1 MADFRL
7 GRLKFNWKGNWTT
20 STAFVIDDIVKYGA
34 NAYVCTTNH
43 TSAAN
48 ENLFYSS
55 DLSNWSL
62 HTEGVVS
69 KGDWAATTWYKVND
83 VVKYGNSQYRVTT
96 GHTSGATFSDTNFA
110 TYLEGLKFEDSWV
123 ASTTYQIGD
132 IVTFRGYTYS
142 SKTNHTGQTQ
152 TPNLDTTNWV
162 VVTTGFS
169 AQGDYATSTAYA
181 PGDVVR
187 YGGYSYVCTTSTTGN
202 APTSTAY
209 WKLLVEGF
217 KWTGAWS
224 SATVYQKGDIV
235 NRNSNTYICIT
246 SGTTGAA
253 QAPEL
258 DTNGNYWNYIAQ
270 GGAAAQ
276 VLQETGDLLYQAAGG
291 INRIALP
298 AGSTG
303 TAAQQAAASGQ
314 VLTVGGSPL
323 LPRWESNNTT
333 PSVYYVAE
341 TGSDTNNG
349 LQISRAF
356 RTVRYAMDYITGLTG
371 SLKPTA
377 TNPISVYV
385 KAGLYEESLP
395 IHIPAF
401 VSLIGD
407 NIRNTIIKPIA
418 GNSDQITIT
427 VSALTSF
434 RRGDVVENDTGTKT
448 LKVLD
453 VNAAKTEV
461 IGLMVSGGLWTTSD
475 KYVDVLSNKHGDA
488 SDLLTSNAEFL
499 AHEAYHRHVANNGAV
514 SGTEANVKSR
524 LQALVAD
531 FAYNMKSGG
540 NNKVFDYGTAYVGG
554 ASITG
559 NSGQDGVLVG
569 YLDTVGA
576 EVIQSNT
583 VTKSAGNTKTQTM
596 FGGTNDP
603 SSPKCATQTA
613 ALNTFAT
620 IITTAITNGNMSHV
634 TSTNGY
640 KAISAVTNQIN
651 SEATMIY
658 VATHNIVK
666 DLVMEGMTGFV
677 PSGSNDKDIEGSTTK
692 GVYIRLDPAS
702 PITRSPY
709 IQNCSAIGGAAVGA
723 LIDGDAHEHFN
734 GSPTPSFKSI
744 CFDAYTQ
751 VLEGGVGFWCK
762 GTAAAEVVSSFT
774 YYAHI
779 SYISTGG
786 ARIRAVSG
794 NSSYGKYGCLSRGFD
809 AGETTVDGTVAGKM
823 LTTDPQGSSS
833 GSFQANE
840 RISGGTSNAIGELRS
855 DQSVTSQKIYYIPIK
870 GTFQQGEL
878 ITGATSGATATLVNN
893 SDAVRGQLGFLVVTE
908 GLSAAP
914 DQGGSV
920 EYVDNGSNNDAGSYV
935 ISSSSYT
942 APDGRGNL
950 VVTRGQLGSSAAAH
964 NGTSTIAWW
973 DNVGTTATIQ
983 ANITQGASSPHDV
996 TVDTVSGMVIGANVI
1011 IGNEMFEVVS
1021 FPTASSVR
1029 LNRAQEGTSA
1039 QGHTS
1044 GATITILQQ
1053 KVASQD
1059 EVIADFDNSVGTIRV
1074 AAAGIG
1080 FAATDYIKIDNEFMK
1095 VTSAAADATGITIL
1109 QFADEK
1115 TIGAGDGQ
1123 SFKTRYK
1130 YSQVRL
1136 TAHDFLD
1143 VGTGNRAQ
1151 TNWPFLPNQV
1161 NVPSQEIDEAR
1172 PGRVYY
1178 VSTDQDGNFAVG
1190 KFFKVEQATGKA
1202 TLDASAFDLTGLSS
1216 LRLGSIGAQLG
1227 ASINEFS
1234 TDGTLSQNSDVKCPT
1249 QKAVKTY
1256 VDNISSVGGNLTVAG
1271 DLTVQ
1276 GSTTTVD
1283 SVAVI
1288 AKDRNIE
1295 LGSVDTGSFTGNI
1308 TQGSN
1313 QITNIND
1320 TSNLAPGVVVALT
1333 GGGASVTLTGTVKV
1347 STISGTTVTLDSSFG
1362 GSGSA
1367 TGATFS
1373 AGGPTNDT
1381 AAGGGIT
1388 LKGATDKTF
1397 AWNSSTNSWN
1407 SSEAINA
1414 AAGKSYM
1421 IGGTNVL
1428 TSTQVL
1434 GKTIGGTSS
1443 GDIVNLESAQTLT
1456 NKTLSGAVLTGSL
1469 TAGGGTG
1476 SSGQYLQST
1485 SSGVQW
1491 ATITIDPTK
1500 IVHGNSE
1507 VSIANNSDITF
1518 QTGGGNTA
1526 TYNTS
1531 GNLTIPGTLTAG
1543 GLTVNTGFV
1552 RAQLKEKVSD
1562 TSNGISGNFNFDL
1575 GEYQVVHYRG
1585 DASSDFTINFRFDG
1599 SNSLGNNVSN
1609 NESVTATLITKNG
1622 GTARKLNDIQIDGN
1636 GITERYLGGFG
1647 SPEGTP
1653 NAYDVYTFTLIK
1665 DSGGTWHAYISYN
1678 YYTT

>member
-96 GHTSGATFSDTNFA
+96 GHTSGATFSDTNFS

-142 SKTNHTGQTQ
+142 AKTNHTGQTA

-187 YGGYSYVCTTSTTGN
+187 YGGYSYVCIVSSTGN
-202 APTSTAY
+202 APTATAY

-224 SATVYQKGDIV
+224 AATVYQKGDIV

-341 TGSDTNNG
+341 TGDDTNNG

-371 SLKPTA
+371 NLKATA

-407 NIRNTIIKPIA
+407 NIRNTIIKPIS

-554 ASITG
+554 SAITG

-576 EVIQSNT
+576 EVIQNIT
-583 VTKSAGNTKTQTM
+583 VTKSAGNTKTQTS
-596 FGGTNDP
+596 FGGTTDTAN
-603 SSPKCATQTA
+603 PKCATQTS

-634 TSTNGY
+634 SSTDGY
-640 KAISAVTNQIN
+640 KAISNVTNQIN

-677 PSGSNDKDIEGSTTK
+677 PDGSNDKNIEIATTK

-702 PITRSPY
+702 PVTRSPY

-723 LIDGDAHEHFN
+723 LIDGDAHAHFD
-734 GSPTPSFKSI
+734 GSPTPSFKSM

-762 GTAAAEVVSSFT
+762 GTAAAEIVSSFT

-779 SYISTGG
+779 SYMSTGG

-809 AGETTVDGTVAGKM
+809 AGESTINGTVAGKM
-823 LTTDPQGSSS
+823 LTTDPQGAAS
-833 GSFQANE
+833 GTFTLNE

-855 DQSVTSQKIYYIPIK
+855 DQNSTAQKLYYIPIK

-878 ITGATSGATATLVNN
+878 ITGATSSATATLANN
-893 SDAVRGQLGFLVVTE
+893 TDAVRGQLGFLVVTE
-908 GLSAAP
+908 GLSSAP

-935 ISSSSYT
+935 ISSSSYSG
-942 APDGRGNL
+942 PDGRGNL
-950 VVTRGQLGSSAAAH
+950 VVTRAQLGSSAAAH
-964 NGTSTIAWW
+964 DGTSTIAWW

-1039 QGHTS
+1039 GAHTS
-1044 GATITILQQ
+1044 GSTITILQQ

-1059 EVIADFDNSVGTIRV
+1059 EVIADFDNSVTTIRV
-1074 AAAGIG
+1074 KAAGIG
-1080 FAATDYIKIDNEFMK
+1080 FAATDYVKIDNEFMK
-1095 VTSAAADATGITIL
+1095 VTSSAADATGITIL

-1161 NVPSQEIDEAR
+1161 NVPSQEIDETR

-1234 TDGTLSQNSDVKCPT
+1234 TDGTLSQNSDVKVPT
-1249 QKAVKTY
+1249 QKAVRTY
-1256 VDNISSVGGNLTVAG
+1256 VAAINSISGNLTVAG
-1271 DLTVQ
+1271 DLNVQ

-1295 LGSVDTGSFTGNI
+1295 LGSVSSGTFTGNI
-1308 TQGSN
+1308 TASSN
-1313 QITNIND
+1313 QITNCSD
-1320 TSNLAPGVVVALT
+1320 TSNLAPGVVVTLT
-1333 GGGASVTLTGTVKV
+1333 GGGASVTLSGTVKV
-1347 STISGTTVTLDSSFG
+1347 STLSGTTVTLDSSFG

-1367 TGATFS
+1367 TGATFG
-1373 AGGPTNDT
+1373 AGGATDIT
-1381 AAGGGIT
+1381 ANGGGIT
-1388 LKGATDKTF
+1388 LKGTTDKTF
-1397 AWNSSTNSWN
+1397 NWSDTSDCWVL
-1407 SSEAINA
+1407 SENMDIASGKAYHINNT
-1414 AAGKSYM
+1414 S
-1421 IGGTNVL
+1421 VL
-1428 TSTQVL
+1428 SATTVL

-1443 GDIVNLESAQTLT
+1443 GDIVDLASTQSLS
-1456 NKTLSGAVLTGSL
+1456 NKTIAGLVLTGSL

-1476 SSGQYLQST
+1476 TNGQYLQST
-1485 SSGVQW
+1485 ATGIQW
-1491 ATITIDPTK
+1491 VTLSVSPDSISA
-1500 IVHGNSE
+1500 GNSN
-1507 VSIANNSDITF
+1507 VTVANNGNITL
-1518 QTGGGNTA
+1518 QTAGGNGA
-1526 TYNTS
+1526 TYDTS

-1543 GLTVNTGFV
+1543 GLTVSSGFIK
-1552 RAQLKEKVSD
+1552 AQLKESVGD
-1562 TSNGISGNFNFDL
+1562 TANGISGNFNFDL
-1575 GEYQVVHYRG
+1575 ATNQVMHWRG
-1585 DASSDFTINFRFDG
+1585 DASSDFVVNFRFDG
-1599 SNSLGNNVSN
+1599 STNLTSKVVSG
-1609 NESVTATLITKNG
+1609 ESVTATLITRNG
-1622 GTARKLNDIQIDGN
+1622 GTARKLTDVNIDGN
-1636 GITERYLGGFG
+1636 GVSERYLGGFG
-1647 SPEGTP
+1647 APTGTA
-1653 NAYDVYTFTLIK
+1653 NAWDVYTFTLVK
-1665 DSGGTWHAYISYN
+1665 DSGGGWNVYVSYN
-1678 YYTT
+1678 YYT

>member
-62 HTEGVVS
+62 HTEGTLS
-69 KGDWAATTWYKVND
+69 KGDWAATTWYKIND

-96 GHTSGATFSDTNFA
+96 GHTSGATFSDTNFS

-132 IVTFRGYTYS
+132 IVTFKGYTYS
-142 SKTNHTGQTQ
+142 AKTNHTGQTS

-169 AQGDYATSTAYA
+169 AQGDYGVSTAYA

-187 YGGYSYVCTTSTTGN
+187 FGGYSYVCTVSTTGN
-202 APTSTAY
+202 APTATAY

-224 SATVYQKGDIV
+224 AATVYQKGDIV

-291 INRIALP
+291 INRISLP

-303 TAAQQAAASGQ
+303 TATEQAAASGQ

-323 LPRWESNNTT
+323 LPRWETNNTT
-333 PSVYYVAE
+333 TSVYYVAE
-341 TGSDTNNG
+341 TGDDGNNG

-356 RTVRYAMDYITGLTG
+356 KTIHYAMDYITALTG
-371 SLKPTA
+371 ANKPSA
-377 TNPISVYV
+377 TNPVSVYV
-385 KAGLYEESLP
+385 KAGIYEESLP

-401 VSLIGD
+401 VSVIGD
-407 NIRNTIIKPIA
+407 NIRNTIVKPIA

-427 VSALTSF
+427 VAALTSF
-434 RRGDVVENDTGTKT
+434 RRGDIVENDTGTKT
-448 LKVLD
+448 IKVLD

-461 IGLMVSGGLWTTSD
+461 IALTVSGGLWTTSD

-514 SGTEANVKSR
+514 SGTEASVKAR
-524 LQALVAD
+524 LQALVGD

-540 NNKVFDYGTAYVGG
+540 NNKVHAYGTAYVGG
-554 ASITG
+554 SAITG
-559 NSGQDGVLVG
+559 NAGQDGILVG

-576 EVIQSNT
+576 EVIQNIT
-583 VTKSAGNTKTQTM
+583 VTKSAGNTKTQTA
-596 FGGTNDP
+596 FGGTSDTAN
-603 SSPKCATQTA
+603 PKCATQTS

-620 IITTAITNGNMSHV
+620 IITTAITNGNMSHSS
-634 TSTNGY
+634 STDGY

-651 SEATMIY
+651 SEATMFY
-658 VATHNIVK
+658 VATHNIIK

-677 PSGSNDKDIEGSTTK
+677 PDGSNDKNIEVATTK

-702 PITRSPY
+702 AITRSPY

-723 LIDGDAHEHFN
+723 LIDGDAHAHFD
-734 GSPTPSFKSI
+734 GSPTPSFKSM
-744 CFDAYTQ
+744 CFDAFTQ

-762 GTAAAEVVSSFT
+762 GTAAAEIVSSFT

-779 SYISTGG
+779 SYMSTGG

-809 AGETTVDGTVAGKM
+809 AAEATINGTVGGKM
-823 LTTDPQGSSS
+823 LTTDPQGAAS
-833 GSFQANE
+833 GSFTINE

-855 DQSVTSQKIYYIPIK
+855 DQNSTAQKLYYIPIK

-893 SDAVRGQLGFLVVTE
+893 TDAVRGQLGFLVVAE
-908 GLSAAP
+908 GLSSAP

-935 ISSSSYT
+935 ISSSSYSG
-942 APDGRGNL
+942 PDGRGNL
-950 VVTRGQLGSSAAAH
+950 VVTRAQLGSTAAAH
-964 NGTSTIAWW
+964 EGVSTIAWW

-1011 IGNEMFEVVS
+1011 IGNEMFSVVS

-1059 EVIADFDNSVGTIRV
+1059 EVIADFDDATQTIRV
-1074 AAAGIG
+1074 KAAGIG
-1080 FAATDYIKIDNEFMK
+1080 FAATDYVKIDNEFMK
-1095 VTSAAADATGITIL
+1095 VTSAAADTTGITIL

-1161 NVPSQEIDEAR
+1161 NVPSQEIDETR

-1234 TDGTLSQNSDVKCPT
+1234 TDGTLSQNSDVKVPT
-1249 QKAVKTY
+1249 QKAVRTY
-1256 VDNISSVGGNLTVAG
+1256 VGALDTIGGNLTVKG
-1271 DLTVQ
+1271 DLNVQ

-1288 AKDRNIE
+1288 AKDKNIE
-1295 LGSVDTGSFTGNI
+1295 LGSVTSGTFTGNI
-1308 TQGSN
+1308 TAASN
-1313 QITNIND
+1313 QITNCSD
-1320 TSNLAPGVVVALT
+1320 TSNLAPGVVVTLT
-1333 GGGASVTLTGTVKV
+1333 GGGASVTLSGTVKV
-1347 STISGTTVTLDSSFG
+1347 STLSGTTVTLDSSFG

-1367 TGATFS
+1367 TAATLTAGGAT
-1373 AGGPTNDT
+1373 DVT
-1381 AAGGGIT
+1381 ADGGGIT
-1388 LKGATDKTF
+1388 LKGNNDKNFYWSDTTDSWTSNQKMDLLTG
-1397 AWNSSTNSWN
+1397 NSYS
-1407 SSEAINA
+1407 IN
-1414 AAGKSYM
+1414 
-1421 IGGTNVL
+1421 GTTVL
-1428 TSTQVL
+1428 SASQVL
-1434 GKTIGGTSS
+1434 GKTIGGASS
-1443 GDIVNLESAQTLT
+1443 GDIVNLESAQSLS
-1456 NKTLSGAVLTGSL
+1456 NKTIAGLVLTGSL

-1476 SSGQYLQST
+1476 TNGQYLQTTST
-1485 SSGVQW
+1485 GIQW
-1491 ATITIDPTK
+1491 ATLSVDPSAITA
-1500 IVHGNSE
+1500 GNSN
-1507 VSIANNSDITF
+1507 VTVANNSNITL
-1518 QTGGGNTA
+1518 QTAGGNTA
-1526 TYNTS
+1526 TYDTS
-1531 GNLTIPGTLTAG
+1531 GNLTIPGSLTAG
-1543 GLTVNTGFV
+1543 SLIVSSGFSKL
-1552 RAQLKEKVSD
+1552 QLKESVSD
-1562 TSNGISGNFNFDL
+1562 TANGISGNFNFDL
-1575 GEYQVVHYRG
+1575 ATHQVMHWRG
-1585 DASSDFTINFRFDG
+1585 DASSDFVVNFRFDG
-1599 SNSLGNNVSN
+1599 SNNLTSKVVSG
-1609 NESVTATLITKNG
+1609 ESVTATLITRNG
-1622 GTARKLNDIQIDGN
+1622 GTARKLTDVNIDGN
-1636 GITERYLGGFG
+1636 GTSERYLGGFG
-1647 SPEGTP
+1647 APTGTA
-1653 NAYDVYTFTLIK
+1653 NAWDVYTFTLVK
-1665 DSGGTWHAYISYN
+1665 DGGGGWNVYVSYN
-1678 YYTT
+1678 YYT

>member
-7 GRLKFNWKGNWTT
+7 GRLKFNWKGAWTT
-20 STAFVIDDIVKYGA
+20 STAYVIDDIVKYGA

-55 DLSNWSL
+55 DVSKWSV

-69 KGDWAATTWYKVND
+69 KGDWAASTWYKLND

-96 GHTSGATFSDTNFA
+96 GHTSAATFSDSNFS

-123 ASTTYQIGD
+123 ASTTYQVGD
-132 IVTFRGYTYS
+132 IVTYKGYTYS
-142 SKTNHTGQTQ
+142 AKLNHTGQTS

-202 APTSTAY
+202 APTNTTY

-217 KWTGAWS
+217 KWTGAWAS
-224 SATVYQKGDIV
+224 GTVYQKGDIV

-303 TAAQQAAASGQ
+303 TAAEQAAASGQ

-323 LPRWESNNTT
+323 LPRWETNNTT
-333 PSVYYVAE
+333 TSVYYVAE
-341 TGSDTNNG
+341 TGLDTNNG

-356 RTVRYAMDYITGLTG
+356 KTIRYAMDYITALTG
-371 SLKPTA
+371 ASKPSL
-377 TNPISVYV
+377 TNPVSVYV
-385 KAGLYEESLP
+385 KAGVYEESLP
-395 IHIPAF
+395 IHIPAY
-401 VSLIGD
+401 VSIIGD
-407 NIRNTIIKPIA
+407 NIRNTIVKPIA
-418 GNSDQITIT
+418 GNSDQQTLT
-427 VSALTSF
+427 VAALTSF
-434 RRGDVVENDTGTKT
+434 RRGDVVSNSAGTKT

-453 VNAAKTEV
+453 VNDAKTEV
-461 IGLMVSGGLWTTSD
+461 IGLNVSGGLWTTSD
-475 KYVDVLSNKHGDA
+475 KYVDVVSNKHADA
-488 SDLLTSNAEFL
+488 ADLLTNNAEFL
-499 AHEAYHRHVANNGAV
+499 AHEAYHKHVADVGAV
-514 SGTEANVKSR
+514 SGTEATVKSR
-524 LQALVAD
+524 LEALVGD
-531 FAYNMKSGG
+531 FAYNIKAGG
-540 NNKVFDYGTAYVGG
+540 NNKVFAYGTAYVGG
-554 ASITG
+554 SAITG
-559 NSGQDGVLVG
+559 NTTQDGVLVG
-569 YLDTVGA
+569 YLNTVGQ
-576 EVIQSNT
+576 EIIKGQT
-583 VTKSAGNTKTQTM
+583 ITKSAGNTKSQTAY
-596 FGGTNDP
+596 GGTADTAN
-603 SSPKCATQTA
+603 PKCATQA
-613 ALNTFAT
+613 SALNTLAT
-620 IITTAITNGNMSHV
+620 IITTAITNSNMSHA
-634 TSTNGY
+634 TDTNTY
-640 KAISAVTNQIN
+640 KDISAATNQTN
-651 SEATMIY
+651 PESTMFY
-658 VATHNIVK
+658 LATHNILK
-666 DLVMEGMTGFV
+666 DLVMEGMSGFV
-677 PSGSNDKDIEGSTTK
+677 PAGSDKDIESATIK
-692 GVYIRLDPAS
+692 GVYLRLDPAS
-702 PITRSPY
+702 AITKSPY
-709 IQNCSAIGGAAVGA
+709 VQNCSAIGGAAVGA
-723 LIDGDAHEHFN
+723 MVDGSAHAHYD
-734 GSPTPSFKSI
+734 GSPTPSFKSM
-744 CFDAYTQ
+744 CFDAFTQ
-751 VLEGGVGFWCK
+751 VLEGGVGFWCR
-762 GTAAAEVVSSFT
+762 GTSAAEIVSSFT

-779 SYISTGG
+779 SYASTGG

-794 NSSYGKYGCLSRGFD
+794 NSSYGKYGCIARGFD
-809 AGETTVDGTVAGKM
+809 PAEATINGTVGGKM
-823 LTTDPQGSSS
+823 LTTNPAGAAS
-833 GSFQANE
+833 GTFQANE

-855 DQSVTSQKIYYIPIK
+855 DQNATAQKLYYIPIT

-878 ITGATSGATATLVNN
+878 ITGATSGATATLANN
-893 SDAVRGQLGFLVVTE
+893 SDAVRGQLGFLVIAE

-935 ISSSSYT
+935 ISSSSYS
-942 APDGRGNL
+942 AADGRGSL
-950 VVTRGQLGSSAAAH
+950 TVDRAQLGTSGAAH
-964 NGTSTIAWW
+964 SGTDVISWW
-973 DNVGTTATIQ
+973 DNTGSTATIQ

-1011 IGNEMFEVVS
+1011 IGNEMFGVVS

-1039 QGHTS
+1039 AAHNS

-1059 EVIADFDNSVGTIRV
+1059 EVIADFDNSVTSIRV
-1074 AAAGIG
+1074 KAAGIG
-1080 FAATDYIKIDNEFMK
+1080 FAATDYIKIGNEFMK
-1095 VTSAAADATGITIL
+1095 ITAAAADATGITVL

-1151 TNWPFLPNQV
+1151 TNWPFLSNQA
-1161 NVPSQEIDEAR
+1161 NVPSQEIDEDR

-1234 TDGTLSQNSDVKCPT
+1234 TDGTLSQNSDVKVAT
-1249 QKAVKTY
+1249 QKATKTY
-1256 VDNISSVGGNLTVAG
+1256 VDNLSSIAGNLTIGG

-1295 LGSVDTGSFTGNI
+1295 LGSVDSGSFTGNI
-1308 TQGSN
+1308 SASSN
-1313 QITNIND
+1313 QITNCSD

-1333 GGGASVTLTGTVKV
+1333 SGGSSVTLSGTVKV
-1347 STISGTTVTLDSSFG
+1347 TTLSGTTVTLDASFG

-1367 TGATFS
+1367 TAATFS
-1373 AGGPTNDT
+1373 AGGPTDDT
-1381 AAGGGIT
+1381 ADGGGIT
-1388 LKGATDKTF
+1388 LKAGSNKEIK
-1397 AWNSSTNSWN
+1397 WVNSSDNWTSNQSWDLA
-1407 SSEAINA
+1407 SGKAYHINNTA
-1414 AAGKSYM
+1414 
-1421 IGGTNVL
+1421 VL
-1428 TSTQVL
+1428 TSSQVL
-1434 GKTIGGTSS
+1434 GKSIGGTSA

-1456 NKTLSGAVLTGSL
+1456 NKTLSGSVLTGSL

-1476 SSGQYLQST
+1476 TNGQYLQTTST
-1485 SSGVQW
+1485 GVQW
-1491 ATITIDPTK
+1491 ATLSVDATA
-1500 IVHGNSE
+1500 IVHGNSN
-1507 VSIANNSDITF
+1507 VTVANNANITL

-1526 TYNTS
+1526 TYDTS
-1531 GNLTIPGTLTAG
+1531 GNFTIPGTLTCG
-1543 GLTVNTGFV
+1543 GLAASGLSKFN
-1552 RAQLKEKVSD
+1552 LKEAVDDRSG
-1562 TSNGISGNFNFDL
+1562 GITGNFNFDI
-1575 GEYQVVHYRG
+1575 GNDQVYHFRG
-1585 DASSDFTINFRFDG
+1585 DATSDFVVNFRFNSG
-1599 SNSLGNNVSN
+1599 NALTSNVVSG
-1609 NESVTATLITKNG
+1609 ESVTATLITRNG
-1622 GTARKLNDIQIDGN
+1622 GTARKLTDVTIDGSN
-1636 GITERYLGGFG
+1636 VSERWLGGFG
-1647 SPEGTP
+1647 APTGTA
-1653 NAYDVYTFTLIK
+1653 NAWDVYTFTLVK
-1665 DSGGTWHAYISYN
+1665 DDDGNWNVYVSYN
-1678 YYTT
+1678 YYT